1 MFNLLKFRDWWPDT
15 TSQPRSMELWSS
27 TLLLEIHQTS
37 KWSPVSWKKSQSG
50 YKHRSIW
57 GQQYSSVGTHCPPFL
72 LATKREPVSSRWL
85 QYSAL
90 SMGYHWVTLKT
101 DCLFGQDFPEQ
112 LCLAETMKKRL
123 LVTGSSWAQ
132 KTKIS
137 QKPDHVHLVH
147 WRKQPKL
154 SGLRANSL
162 ASSGFTSTHP
172 HVYIHWSAY
181 FSCCL
186 GRKEERGCC

>member
-1 MFNLLKFRDWWPDT
+1 MVYGAVILYITPWNPSDFEMKP
-15 TSQPRSMELWSS
+15 SV
-27 TLLLEIHQTS
+27 LE
-37 KWSPVSWKKSQSG
+37 KSQSG

-72 LATKREPVSSRWL
+72 LAIKREPVSSRWL

-101 DCLFGQDFPEQ
+101 DSLFGQDFPEQ

-172 HVYIHWSAY
+172 HVYIHCSAY
-181 FSCCL
+181 FSYCL